1 MNAQQVMRK
10 LRSGGIVSLSSAEW
24 ERLAPR
30 FEVLEIHETR
40 LAGQLLLVRGPAGLA
55 AVERPERGRRVIRPL
70 ADETA
75 ARAFVKDRLET
86 YDRLWDGC
94 GCHIDYLR

>member
-1 MNAQQVMRK
+1 MRK
-10 LRSGGIVSLSSAEW
+10 LQAGGIVGISRAEW

-30 FEVLEIHETR
+30 FQVLEVHETR

-70 ADETA
+70 SDEVA
-75 ARAFVKDRLET
+75 ARAFVQDRLDT
-86 YDRLWDGC
+86 YDRMWDGC
-94 GCHIDYLR
+94 GCRVDYDH

>member
-1 MNAQQVMRK
+1 MNVRQVMGK
-10 LRSGGIVSLSSAEW
+10 LRAGGIVGITRAEW

-30 FEVLEIHETR
+30 FQVLEVHETR

-55 AVERPERGRRVIRPL
+55 AVEQPEHDRRVIRPL

-75 ARAFVKDRLET
+75 ARSFIRDRLET
-86 YDRLWDGC
+86 YDRMWDGC
-94 GCHIDYLR
+94 GCRIDYLR